1 MTKKYEILKMKAHKF
16 DDSKLRL
23 PTIFDLPAKIAIV
36 GKSELSGKSNLVC
49 NLMLRTK
56 FYKDKFK
63 PENIFIICASVDLDE
78 KFRILKKEL
87 DIPDMNIMRK
97 YNESKLDEIYE
108 VIKME
113 QMERMDE
120 KKKME
125 HYAFIFDD
133 VSFDGSLK
141 KYKNGVIAKLASNG
155 RHLLITTILTAQK
168 YSDISTSFRENATGL
183 ILYSC
188 TNKQLETIWEDVG
201 LIARKPFFTMFREI
215 TNKPYSFMVVNFS
228 NPKDERFM
236 NSEFQP
242 IDVKKYEK

>member
-1 MTKKYEILKMKAHKF
+1 MSKKYEILKMKAHKF
-16 DDSKLRL
+16 DDAKLRL

-56 FYKDKFK
+56 FYKDKFE
-63 PENIFIICASVDLDE
+63 PDNIFIICASVDLDE
-78 KFRILKKEL
+78 KFRILKQEL
-87 DIPDMNIMRK
+87 DIPDGNIMKK
-97 YNESKLDEIYE
+97 YNEYKLDDIYE

-113 QMERMDE
+113 QMERTEENEPM
-120 KKKME
+120 K
-125 HYAFIFDD
+125 HYCFIFDD

-141 KYKNGVIAKLASNG
+141 KYKNGVISKLASNG
-155 RHLLITTILTAQK
+155 RHILITTILTAQK
-168 YSDISTSFRENATGL
+168 YSDISTAFRENATGL

-201 LIARKPFFTMFREI
+201 LIARKPFNKMFREA
-215 TNKPYSFMVVNFS
+215 TDKPYSFMVVNFS
-228 NPKDERFM
+228 NDKNERFL
-236 NSEFQP
+236 NSNFEP